1 MLLTYIH
8 IYIYIHTHAYIHTE
22 LEWHQEASSCGFGKT
37 WLLFDIWNATMFCH
51 PTCSHQPVPHFWPI
65 EILAAKPARPARPAI
80 EPQTRLQTAGRPPSP
95 RLVVLPVPKCHLQ
108 GPEIHRNPQCSAAHQ
123 DHQASQKKPS
133 VCFNCAS
140 RTWHW
145 HGLWSQAMGLQE
157 GLQLVMEVLCH
168 LWRAAFGQEWHEPH
182 PLAGT
187 SWILIYGHLLESMGI
202 VQILGPFQNLEEN
215 CLRLLTCDFNLLF
228 PLWS

>member
-1 MLLTYIH
+1 MVLEKRGCSLISGTPPCSVTLPA
-8 IYIYIHTHAYIHTE
+8 HTNPYRIFGR
-22 LEWHQEASSCGFGKT
+22 LRSWQLSRLGQPSSHKH
-37 WLLFDIWNATMFCH
+37 DY
-51 PTCSHQPVPHFWPI
+51 
-65 EILAAKPARPARPAI
+65 K
-80 EPQTRLQTAGRPPSP
+80 